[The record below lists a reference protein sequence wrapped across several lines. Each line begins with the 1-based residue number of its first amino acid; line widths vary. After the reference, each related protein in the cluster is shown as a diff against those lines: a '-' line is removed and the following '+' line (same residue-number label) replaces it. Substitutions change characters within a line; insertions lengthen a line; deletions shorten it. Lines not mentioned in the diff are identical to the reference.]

1 MLASTIARIER
12 GRVLKLTMKFSLVPA
27 LLGII
32 FSLAGSTQAINLHD
46 ESDAKSGEKIER
58 STPVT
63 PQASVTLCVMSGQ
76 LIVRGWD
83 KNEVRVRSS
92 DVAQIDFRRVDK
104 SKDVSTPPS
113 RVDVMVFDKMR
124 TKGDCQALANVEMD
138 VPQGATV
145 QVQTR
150 DGDIYITGVAGA
162 YAGSQ
167 NGDIV
172 IERAGKF
179 VEAGSV
185 GGSIS
190 LKDSTGRFNLNSA
203 GGGVEVDNVRP
214 LSADDTFEV
223 GTVSGDIQ
231 LDRVSNAKV
240 IAKTVNGNVTMTGA
254 LARAGYYGFT
264 TMGGDVVLLMPHD
277 VSFTLNAKVSEK
289 SDIISDFALKYTAE
303 TPAAPAPK
311 PEPAPMGVPKSS
323 PPKTPQPPKTGP
335 VMAPMIVIK
344 PVIVNPFRRVTAIYG
359 SGDATISLASFGGT
373 LRLKKI

>member
-1 MLASTIARIER
+1 
-12 GRVLKLTMKFSLVPA
+12 MKFSLVPA
-27 LLGII
+27 LLSII

-46 ESDAKSGEKIER
+46 ESDAKPGEKIER

-63 PQASVTLCVMSGQ
+63 PQASITLCVMSGQ
-76 LIVRGWD
+76 LTVHGWD

-92 DVAQIDFRRVDK
+92 DATQIDFRRVDK
-104 SKDVSTPPS
+104 PKDVSTSSS
-113 RVDVMVFDKMR
+113 RVDVMVFDRMR
-124 TKGDCQALANVEMD
+124 TKGDCQASANVEME

-150 DGDIYITGVAGA
+150 DGDIFIYGVAGA

-167 NGDIV
+167 NGDIM

-190 LKDSTGRFNLNSA
+190 LKDSTGRVNLNSA

-214 LSADDTFEV
+214 LSVDDTFEV

-240 IAKTVNGNVTMTGA
+240 IAKTVNGSVMMTGA
-254 LARAGYYGFT
+254 LARSGYYGFT

-277 VSFTLNAKVSEK
+277 VSFTLNARVSQK
-289 SDIISDFALKYTAE
+289 SDIISDFALKYMAE
-303 TPAAPAPK
+303 PPATPTPK
-311 PEPAPMGVPKSS
+311 AQPAPMAVPKSPS
-323 PPKTPQPPKTGP
+323 TKPPQPPKTGP
-335 VMAPMIVIK
+335 IIAPIVVVK
-344 PVIVNPFRRVTAIYG
+344 PVVVNPFRRISAIYG
-359 SGDATISLASFGGT
+359 SGDATISLSSFGGT

>member
-1 MLASTIARIER
+1 
-12 GRVLKLTMKFSLVPA
+12 MKFSLVPA